1 MVSTGA
7 RPDRYAET
15 DTSPTLGIAHRAWT
29 QATPSGQ
36 MCQRGGGDSAVVA
49 PNRGRSAVDVLQQ
62 LMSAAAGTDLS
73 GDGAPE
79 IVSLDYTGSS
89 VKLGEPDPKRRLVL
103 VLVEARLLQT
113 PRFGPPVKGRP
124 TLLSRLDRLVAD
136 IRQEGDDCRLVSAD
150 LDQGPVQKDGRV
162 LLALRRYL
170 QQARDRVGLTSVV
183 MIGRFPEAQILRGFP
198 WAPAFERMINGVAT
212 KRSPLPRGRPG
223 TRGGQRRHRA
233 GRPDRPLGG
242 RLPTERDHSRLVHA
256 AHRGQRRQCRLAA
269 AQR

>member
-79 IVSLDYTGSS
+79 IVSLYYTGSS

-113 PRFGPPVKGRP
+113 PGSDHRSRGDPRCCPDWTGWSPTFARRATTADWCRP
-124 TLLSRLDRLVAD
+124 TCTKVRCRRTAACCSRCAD
-136 IRQEGDDCRLVSAD
+136 SC
-150 LDQGPVQKDGRV
+150 
-162 LLALRRYL
+162 
-170 QQARDRVGLTSVV
+170 
-183 MIGRFPEAQILRGFP
+183 
-198 WAPAFERMINGVAT
+198 N
-212 KRSPLPRGRPG
+212 RPG
-223 TRGGQRRHRA
+223 TGSG
-233 GRPDRPLGG
+233 
-242 RLPTERDHSRLVHA
+242 
-256 AHRGQRRQCRLAA
+256 
-269 AQR
+269 